1 MPAQATF
8 KRVVRLLLGAF
19 KQQQPESHFGSL
31 QTHSREPAAVS
42 VGANNEP

>member
-19 KQQQPESHFGSL
+19 KQQQPEVPLRKSPDTFS
-31 QTHSREPAAVS
+31 
-42 VGANNEP
+42 